1 MGLNESEGYAKLNVG
16 VVKVEVRCDNVKH
29 RGGKW
34 RMGMTE
40 WRIFVAHGRMKC

>member
-1 MGLNESEGYAKLNVG
+1 MKLEDDAKLTMG
-16 VVKVEVRCDNVKH
+16 VVKVEARGDNVKNG
-29 RGGKW
+29 GGKW